1 MLSHGHGRSV
11 VKIKHQRGRNSVVI
25 FQRFKTHKMSV
36 YNQFFQFGMIV
47 EVHTSIFFNFF
58 PLKLRICAYDKKRL
72 KKGGF
77 YHILA
82 NEHMRR
88 CAYVHLRLYLKFKR
102 QTEQSSKN
110 APKNKN
116 FLSQIADKKQLF
128 RSFSAKPKFPL
139 HAPENPSQNFG
150 FRTRSAHSLSFFDTL
165 INLKKFKNKYF
176 RNVKKYK
183 QKKKTPVCT
192 LKRRQAF
199 AIRKPNRDLA

>member
-128 RSFSAKPKFPL
+128 RSFSVKPKFPL
-139 HAPENPSQNFG
+139 HAPKKRRKISTFAPA
-150 FRTRSAHSLSFFDTL
+150 RLIACFFQHTHKFEK
-165 INLKKFKNKYF
+165 NLKTNIFAMSKSINK
-176 RNVKKYK
+176 KS
-183 QKKKTPVCT
+183 
-192 LKRRQAF
+192 KRLF
-199 AIRKPNRDLA
+199 AL